1 MALLDAILRNRRRR
15 RQPRTEPQTAGEA
28 FFISLIK
35 AIGRALGGRFGR
47 ALSGPKPRRRRR
59 FW

>member
-1 MALLDAILRNRRRR
+1 MALLDSLFGQRRRR
-15 RQPRTEPQTAGEA
+15 RQSRTEPQTAGEA

-47 ALSGPKPRRRRR
+47 ALAGPKPRRRRR